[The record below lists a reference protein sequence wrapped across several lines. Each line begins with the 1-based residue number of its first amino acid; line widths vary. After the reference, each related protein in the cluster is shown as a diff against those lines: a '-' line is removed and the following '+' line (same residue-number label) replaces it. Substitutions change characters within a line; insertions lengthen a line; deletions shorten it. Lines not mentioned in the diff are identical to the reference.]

1 MRLVQRCLWASEDR
15 ERNFHHYG
23 SAVKFVKICLN
34 IRKDRG
40 SCFHHCVCTG

>member
-1 MRLVQRCLWASEDR
+1 MKLVQGCLWSSKDR
-15 ERNFHHYG
+15 ERNFHHCG
-23 SAVKFVKICLN
+23 SAVKFVKTCLN